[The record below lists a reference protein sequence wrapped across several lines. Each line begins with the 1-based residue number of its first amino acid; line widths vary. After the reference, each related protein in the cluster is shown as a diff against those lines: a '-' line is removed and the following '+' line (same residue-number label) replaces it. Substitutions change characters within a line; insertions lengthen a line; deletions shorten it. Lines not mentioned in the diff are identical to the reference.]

1 MLSPCTKIC
10 QIDPK
15 TRLCLGC
22 LRSLEEIG
30 GWSSMSDAQRQKIM
44 AGLPD
49 RRQNAGL
56 TTSDPV
62 KTDISQ

>member
-10 QIDPK
+10 QIDPE

-30 GWSSMSDAQRQKIM
+30 GWSSMSDDQRQKIM
-44 AGLPD
+44 AALPD
-49 RRQNAGL
+49 RRQQMVPQL
-56 TTSDPV
+56 SDPV
-62 KTDISQ
+62 KTDLFP

>member
-30 GWSSMSDAQRQKIM
+30 GWSAMTDDQRQQIM
-44 AGLPD
+44 AELPD
-49 RRQNAGL
+49 RRAQSGL
-56 TTSDPV
+56 KASAPAR
-62 KTDISQ
+62 TDLCQ

>member
-10 QIDPK
+10 QIDPN

-30 GWSSMSDAQRQKIM
+30 GWSAMTDDQRRQIM
-44 AGLPD
+44 AELPD
-49 RRQNAGL
+49 RRVQ
-56 TTSDPV
+56 SDLKASAPAR
-62 KTDISQ
+62 TDLCR